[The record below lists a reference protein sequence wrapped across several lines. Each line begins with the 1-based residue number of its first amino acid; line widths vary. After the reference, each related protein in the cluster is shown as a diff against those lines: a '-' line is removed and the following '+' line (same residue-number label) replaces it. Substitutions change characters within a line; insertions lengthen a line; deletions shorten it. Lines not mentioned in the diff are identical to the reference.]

1 MNDFEQ
7 CRENFLE
14 YLLKEKNY
22 SRDTIDGYGSDLKEF
37 GEFLRDFLSL
47 GEEDKIEIEK
57 IDRKAIRAWL
67 NQLYQGLTPVS
78 IERHLA
84 SVRSFFDYLVKQ
96 EIVGFNPAKLV
107 RTPKKEKRLP
117 KVLSV
122 DEVIALIEAPSAED
136 PLGIRDRAILELFYA
151 AGIRVSE
158 LRGLNLLDIDLTERM
173 IKVLGKGKRERVV
186 PINEISVEKLKAWLE
201 VRGKMLKSVLDSDA
215 QDAVFL
221 SSKGTRITKMGIENL
236 LRKYLDRIGLTRKAT
251 PHTLRHSFAT
261 HLLES
266 GMDLRTIQELLGHRS
281 LSTTQKYT
289 QVGNKELMEAYDNA
303 HPRAKN

>member
-22 SRDTIDGYGSDLKEF
+22 SRETIDGYGSDLKEF

-47 GEEDKIEIEK
+47 GEEGKIEIEK

>member
-1 MNDFEQ
+1 MDDFEQ

-47 GEEDKIEIEK
+47 GEEGKIEIEK

>member
-47 GEEDKIEIEK
+47 GEEGKIEIEK

>member
-22 SRDTIDGYGSDLKEF
+22 SRDTIEGYGSDLKEF

-47 GEEDKIEIEK
+47 GEEGKIEIEK